1 VEQKEVVD
9 EKQKKAEKAKAIRLS
24 RLDRHERR
32 TRLAKEAKELKLL
45 EERSKTTETARKP
58 PRAEKA
64 SAAVEA
70 SELVEES
77 ELPKKVFKAQQLIVK
92 GTKGLTAPKEV
103 KEVTYD
109 MILMESVK
117 DFRKKM
123 NKNLI
128 KNKGKLVQLNEKRLL
143 ERKNSEKSVDSPRKY
158 ANTSPIEDV
167 VLMGR
172 SVSYNKFETAASRLN
187 TGNYGSKSRKIIEK
201 VYFE

>member
-1 VEQKEVVD
+1 MEQKEVVD
-9 EKQKKAEKAKAIRLS
+9 DKQKKSEKAKAIRLS

-32 TRLAKEAKELKLL
+32 SRLAKEAKELKQQNLQEPL
-45 EERSKTTETARKP
+45 EVRSKTTEAARKP
-58 PRAEKA
+58 PKTEKTPGAAAEI
-64 SAAVEA
+64 

-77 ELPKKVFKAQQLIVK
+77 ELPKKVLKAQPLIVK
-92 GTKGLTAPKEV
+92 GTKGLPAP

-117 DFRKKM
+117 DFRKRM

-128 KNKGKLVQLNEKRLL
+128 KNKGKLMLINEKRLL

-172 SVSYNKFETAASRLN
+172 SVSYNKFERHNS
-187 TGNYGSKSRKIIEK
+187 NYGSKSRKSSREYLYLK
-201 VYFE
+201 